1 LLEKNALAYLTSKNE
16 NNFKQVVVVGIV
28 GGVGS
33 GGGVGSNIL
42 AETGVDVTIQFFSI
56 VTDDEA
62 K

>member
-33 GGGVGSNIL
+33 GGGGVGSNIL
-42 AETGVDVTIQFFSI
+42 AETGVEVFSHRH
-56 VTDDEA
+56 
-62 K
+62 